1 MSLDFSQFYDWLKP
15 LSKKDGIHFELY
27 GSSTLNDSIGFTE
40 KDKKASQS
48 QSQHVNLR
56 VSQGNKTGTS
66 FTKNFSKNSLQDCYQ
81 KAKASLYFTDSENF
95 GFLSENQNFIKQT
108 PFYHPEIAQLSLEEK
123 QKELEKL
130 HQFCSRFDKKIKP
143 VLVQLK
149 SQEQSCFF
157 LNSLASQSDFKNSNL
172 FVICVLIGV
181 DGDSRS
187 QIYSY
192 KSCKKL
198 AQLEPE
204 KLGQETGQLTLNKL
218 HSQVPDTKKYPV
230 IFQPKEAGMTLL
242 SSFVGLMNA
251 KSIFDKVSVLNPSSL
266 NKACF
271 SPQLSIYDDPLKASG
286 FNSQSFDGEG
296 FVSEKTPL
304 IENGV
309 LKNFLSSSFYSKKM
323 KIPHTK
329 KALWL
334 EDQML
339 ISSTNLVMNPGDS
352 SFEELLCEFPQVIVI
367 DTLKSMA
374 GYNPAS
380 GDFSIEAEGFLY
392 EGTKLLHP
400 LSQFTVSGN
409 ILDLFSNILKIE
421 NQSHNYI
428 SVKAPAFLVPELSIS
443 GK

>member
-1 MSLDFSQFYDWLKP
+1 
-15 LSKKDGIHFELY
+15 
-27 GSSTLNDSIGFTE
+27 
-40 KDKKASQS
+40 
-48 QSQHVNLR
+48 
-56 VSQGNKTGTS
+56 
-66 FTKNFSKNSLQDCYQ
+66 
-81 KAKASLYFTDSENF
+81 
-95 GFLSENQNFIKQT
+95 
-108 PFYHPEIAQLSLEEK
+108 
-123 QKELEKL
+123 
-130 HQFCSRFDKKIKP
+130 
-143 VLVQLK
+143 
-149 SQEQSCFF
+149 
-157 LNSLASQSDFKNSNL
+157 
-172 FVICVLIGV
+172 
-181 DGDSRS
+181 
-187 QIYSY
+187 
-192 KSCKKL
+192 
-198 AQLEPE
+198 
-204 KLGQETGQLTLNKL
+204 
-218 HSQVPDTKKYPV
+218 
-230 IFQPKEAGMTLL
+230 
-242 SSFVGLMNA
+242 
-251 KSIFDKVSVLNPSSL
+251 
-266 NKACF
+266 
-271 SPQLSIYDDPLKASG
+271 
-286 FNSQSFDGEG
+286 
-296 FVSEKTPL
+296 
-304 IENGV
+304 
-309 LKNFLSSSFYSKKM
+309 M